1 MLASEMGGGGAGG
14 EEGLA
19 VLSHYFTSAALDN
32 IHFIALHNRVALL
45 FTDWVAFWQSESNP
59 RDMWI
64 LRHCNILY
72 GILCYHDMVL
82 QGHCKLIYAI
92 NSVCLCISKS
102 CTLSV
107 KHTIVVT
114 QEWLLIV
121 LIGLLRSGVGVSS
134 AVECCGRVLPASALH
149 SQACYWPRRPGGD
162 QSSQSGGSSG
172 DARSMRAASQP
183 EIASHC

>member
-1 MLASEMGGGGAGG
+1 
-14 EEGLA
+14 
-19 VLSHYFTSAALDN
+19 
-32 IHFIALHNRVALL
+32 
-45 FTDWVAFWQSESNP
+45 
-59 RDMWI
+59 
-64 LRHCNILY
+64 
-72 GILCYHDMVL
+72 MVL

-92 NSVCLCISKS
+92 NNVCLCISKS

-107 KHTIVVT
+107 KHTMVVT
-114 QEWLLIV
+114 QECLLIV
-121 LIGLLRSGVGVSS
+121 LIGVLRSGVGVSS